1 MSDTDQSTPSITVDL
16 TVADYEAFVTQA
28 HKRPELK
35 RRRLRSHLRFGT
47 IMVLGLLLLVVA
59 RTRDADGAM
68 DWGAA
73 LPAFF
78 EAAVVATVV
87 LLLLSLTFERLV
99 PALTRANVRR
109 ALGRD
114 PKNPFLGQH
123 KLDFA
128 PEGVLDTGE
137 QGSGTLPWNLVQQAQ
152 ETSDYL
158 FLFIAPLQG
167 VIVPKRGQPAA
178 DIDAVR
184 AVLRDRVANTELSQ

>member
-1 MSDTDQSTPSITVDL
+1 MSTTEHPPASLTVDL

-28 HKRPELK
+28 HKRPELR

-59 RTRDADGAM
+59 RTRDANGQM

-78 EAAVVATVV
+78 ESAVVAAVV

-99 PALTRANVRR
+99 PAITRANVRR

-114 PKNPFLGQH
+114 PNNPFLGQH
-123 KLDFA
+123 LLGFG
-128 PEGVLDTGE
+128 PEGVADASE
-137 QGSGTLPWNLVQQAQ
+137 RGSGTLPWDMVRQAQ
-152 ETSDYL
+152 ETDDYL

-167 VIVPKRGQPAA
+167 VIVPKRGQLPA
-178 DIDAVR
+178 DLDAVR
-184 AVLRDRVANTELSQ
+184 AVLREHVRDAQLSS